1 MKKLYRLY
9 GTASYIGCVPLQLT
23 LTLLLFTLFTAPLH
37 AQINAYAKVTAIATA
52 SGVTTLSISNISQA
66 YHTFAVGE
74 QVIVIQMQDNVIGS
88 NTGNTSTFGNLSA
101 IVNAGYYHIAT
112 ITALKTTGT
121 GMYIKTT
128 ALPATFTIG
137 ANSSVQVV
145 SFQSLST
152 GNYSTTA
159 AITAVSWNS
168 TNGYG
173 GVVAF
178 QVGGT
183 LTLKNSITANGQGF
197 AGGAASDNYESSCEP
212 TVYASANTVYATK
225 GEGIYVNTTGYTT
238 GRGRLITGGGGG
250 SDDNAGGA
258 GGGNYST
265 GGDGGPGWTCT
276 GTNVAGGF
284 GGVALG
290 SYLAAGTRVFMGGGG
305 GGGQGNNGTQ
315 TNGGYGGGIIIIKA
329 NAITTSC
336 TSSLTISANGS
347 SASNTTGTGNDGAGG
362 AGAGG
367 TILIQAGSY
376 SVPSSCP
383 LNFQA
388 NGGNG
393 GSVASTDTHGGGGGG
408 GQGAILFSGA
418 VPNANITS
426 TTTPGTGGLN
436 SSASGAS
443 RAGNG
448 AGSNNAGVIVGIG
461 TVLPVQLIYFAAEN
475 INSKAVLNWTSAD
488 EMNVTYNVQRSTD
501 GFNFTTIGSVKGTG
515 NTTGTT
521 NYTFTD
527 PNMVAG
533 RNYYRLEV
541 SGILPAKTIYSSIV
555 SLNLSALSN
564 IPVAYPNPAHD
575 HFNIRVAGEN
585 SNKTQVVT
593 ISDLTGQII
602 YTTTGKPTNNI
613 ITVTP
618 NRPLKPGLY
627 MFKITSDGATEQTGK
642 VMIQ

>member
-1 MKKLYRLY
+1 MKKFYRLY
-9 GTASYIGCVPLQLT
+9 GTASYVGCVPLKIT

-52 SGVTTLSISNISQA
+52 SGITTLSISNISQA

-88 NTGNTSTFGNLSA
+88 NTGNTPTFGNLSA
-101 IVNAGYYHIAT
+101 IVNAGYYQIAT

-137 ANSSVQVV
+137 TNSSVQVV

-152 GNYSTTA
+152 GNYATTT

-212 TVYASANTVYATK
+212 TVYASANTNYATK

-258 GGGNYST
+258 GGGNYSN
-265 GGDGGPGWTCT
+265 GGSGGPGWTCT
-276 GTNVAGGF
+276 GTDVAGGL
-284 GGVALG
+284 GGVALS
-290 SYLAAGTRVFMGGGG
+290 SYLATGTRVFMGGGG

-315 TNGGYGGGIIIIKA
+315 TNGGYGGGIIFIRA
-329 NAITTSC
+329 AAVTTSC
-336 TSSLTISANGS
+336 TSSITISANGS

-367 TILIQAGSY
+367 TILIQSGSY

-408 GQGAILFSGA
+408 GQGAILFAGA

-436 SSASGAS
+436 SSASGAT

-448 AGSNNAGVIVGIG
+448 SGTSTSGVIAGIG
-461 TVLPVQLIYFAAEN
+461 TVLPVQLIYFAAEK

-488 EMNVTYNVQRSTD
+488 DINVTYNVQRSTD
-501 GFNFTTIGSVKGTG
+501 GFNFATIGSVKGTG

-527 PNMVAG
+527 PNMIAG
-533 RNYYRLEV
+533 TSYYRLEV
-541 SGILPAKTIYSSIV
+541 SGNLPTKTIYSSIA

-593 ISDLTGQII
+593 ITDLTGQLI
-602 YTTTGKPTNNI
+602 YTTIGKPTNNI
-613 ITVTP
+613 ISVIP
-618 NRPLKPGLY
+618 SSPLKPGLY
-627 MFKITSDGATEQTGK
+627 MFKITIDGATEQIGK